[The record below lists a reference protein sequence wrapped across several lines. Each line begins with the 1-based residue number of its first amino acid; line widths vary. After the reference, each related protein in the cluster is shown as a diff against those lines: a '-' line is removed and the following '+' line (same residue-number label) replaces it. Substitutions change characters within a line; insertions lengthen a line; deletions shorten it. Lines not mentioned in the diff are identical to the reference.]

1 MAILLAFYQFKAMKR
16 LIKIKLGLVF
26 ISISKP
32 SNNKLRNDPSEN
44 EERFKVRLSGF
55 ASSACEEYKFN

>member
-1 MAILLAFYQFKAMKR
+1 M
-16 LIKIKLGLVF
+16 F

-55 ASSACEEYKFN
+55 ASSACEEYKFKLINAGAKRERCVLQL

>member
-1 MAILLAFYQFKAMKR
+1 M
-16 LIKIKLGLVF
+16 F

-55 ASSACEEYKFN
+55 ASSACEEYKFKLINADAKRERCVLQI